1 MTARDISGAAASRNI
16 ILIGFMGT
24 GKTAVGAELAKRLG
38 REFID
43 TDLLVEEK
51 SGMKVAEI
59 FELLGEEEF
68 RKRESEAALALT
80 TYRPGEIVAATGGGI
95 ALQKT
100 NRDRLAEAGIVVL
113 LTASPRAIL
122 RRIGKGKER
131 PLLKGPNPG
140 KRLEELLKERETI
153 YSNYDLKT
161 NTTGKTVQQVSC
173 EIITRLG
180 QL

>member
-1 MTARDISGAAASRNI
+1 MITREKSGTAANSNI

-24 GKTAVGAELAKRLG
+24 GKTAVGAELASRLG
-38 REFID
+38 RKFID

-59 FELLGEEEF
+59 FEKFGEGEF
-68 RKRESEAALALT
+68 RKRESEAALALAS
-80 TYRPGEIVAATGGGI
+80 YRPGEIVAATGGGI
-95 ALQKT
+95 ALQKV

-113 LTASPRAIL
+113 LNASPRAIL

-131 PLLKGPNPG
+131 PLLEGPNPAE
-140 KRLEELLKERETI
+140 RIEELLKERETI
-153 YSNYDLKT
+153 YCNYDISI
-161 NTTGKTVQQVSC
+161 NTTGKTVKQVSR
-173 EIITRLG
+173 EIISRFR

>member
-1 MTARDISGAAASRNI
+1 MTSRDNSNAAVSRNI

-24 GKTAVGAELAKRLG
+24 GKTAVGAELASRLG
-38 REFID
+38 RKFVD

-51 SGMKVAEI
+51 SGLKVAEI

-100 NRDRLAEAGIVVL
+100 NRDKLAEAGIVVL

-140 KRLEELLKERETI
+140 KRIDELLKERETI
-153 YSNYDLKT
+153 YCSYDLKID
-161 NTTGKTVQQVSC
+161 TTGKSVKQVSR
-173 EIITRLG
+173 EIFSRLG